1 MMFAPF
7 CPTHDTNVLMTRR
20 NVLSFWNGPD
30 GPVIRWKCNCGHEG
44 IMNAD
49 GSTAD
54 ASQTGDAAAIRS
66 QVPTDITALAT
77 SAGSTG
83 RSVDTLVNPSTSID
97 TSTAR
102 IGVDAE
108 ACCA

>member
-30 GPVIRWKCNCGHEG
+30 GPVIRWKCSCGHEG

-54 ASQTGDAAAIRS
+54 PVETPAATPAQIS
-66 QVPTDITALAT
+66 TEIPTEIPTEVAAHAT
-77 SAGSTG
+77 SATPAGS
-83 RSVDTLVNPSTSID
+83 SVSTLVDD
-97 TSTAR
+97 TVR
-102 IGVDAE
+102 VDVDAV
-108 ACCA
+108 ACCV